1 MPRNPQLFFLIKG
14 KALGLQEEKERRE
27 MFCWLSSSFRKYSL
41 FTFFFFLIEF
51 SNSGGKAKTVH
62 QFLSPYSL
70 LCEKTF
76 EEFLVFK
83 RRFPLFLAMYFHS
96 VQFSNSV
103 MSNCLWPHGLQ
114 QARLPCPSPSSRVYS
129 NSCPSSWWCHP
140 TISSSV
146 VPFSSHLQSFPAS
159 GSFPVSQFF
168 ASDGQ
173 NIGASASASV
183 LTMNIQ
189 YWFPLGWTGWTSLQ
203 SKGLKSL
210 LQHHS
215 SKASII

>member
-1 MPRNPQLFFLIKG
+1 MGYRKRRRGEKCFADFLHP
-14 KALGLQEEKERRE
+14 LENTR
-27 MFCWLSSSFRKYSL
+27 SL
-41 FTFFFFLIEF
+41 LFFFFLIEF

>member
-41 FTFFFFLIEF
+41 FTFFFLIEF
-51 SNSGGKAKTVH
+51 SNSGGKGKMVH

-114 QARLPCPSPSSRVYS
+114 QARLPCPSPSSQTETPNPS
-129 NSCPSSWWCHP
+129 NNYFLSP
-140 TISSSV
+140 TPCSKLFWNKMV
-146 VPFSSHLQSFPAS
+146 FGTLQRMF
-159 GSFPVSQFF
+159 
-168 ASDGQ
+168 
-173 NIGASASASV
+173 
-183 LTMNIQ
+183 
-189 YWFPLGWTGWTSLQ
+189 
-203 SKGLKSL
+203 
-210 LQHHS
+210 
-215 SKASII
+215 